1 MAEKKEMIWEELIK
15 EKKRVLE
22 AEKDKI
28 VGEVVEGKKVKE
40 LIRRKPRARKSFREY
55 TGKEI
60 IIKKIEFDEDK
71 AIVTFEVDGQEDT
84 VETADKFLIERWLID
99 YKVALDLGA
108 KGVKVKVKSRGKY
121 GIAFE

>member
-1 MAEKKEMIWEELIK
+1 VGRVDQEKM
-15 EKKRVLE
+15 RALE

-71 AIVTFEVDGQEDT
+71 AIVTFEVDGREDT

-121 GIAFE
+121 GFE

>member
-1 MAEKKEMIWEELIK
+1 MVEKKEMIWEEWIK
-15 EKKRVLE
+15 EKKMALE

-28 VGEVVEGKKVKE
+28 VGKIIEGKKVKE
-40 LIRRKPRARKSFREY
+40 LIRKKPRARKSFREY

-60 IIKKIEFDEDK
+60 IIKKIEFKGNK
-71 AIVTFEVDGQEDT
+71 AIVTFEVDEQEDII
-84 VETADKFLIERWLID
+84 ETADKFLIERWLIY

-121 GIAFE
+121 GVAFE